1 VDRKQELFLFSI
13 IKMRD
18 LFEKTPMLNT
28 IYSVKTVKQQMLAV
42 QEAFSRRQLSPN
54 LAVPFLA
61 HTNSIHV
68 GG

>member
-1 VDRKQELFLFSI
+1 
-13 IKMRD
+13 MRD

-28 IYSVKTVKQQMLAV
+28 LYSVKTVKQQMLAV

>member
-1 VDRKQELFLFSI
+1 VDRKQELFLFSV

-18 LFEKTPMLNT
+18 LFEKTPILNT
-28 IYSVKTVKQQMLAV
+28 VYSVKTVKQQMLAV
-42 QEAFSRRQLSPN
+42 QEAFSRRQLSLN
-54 LAVPFLA
+54 LVVPFLA